1 MSTFSAAND
10 AALAQPVVMMFGAL
24 SIALPGRTIYLLE
37 GAGQVPFGGNTYLG
51 DDPVFGSIMSM
62 ETLTDGTGD
71 EAPAVRMTFA
81 PKDDAAATTLA
92 QPQMQGAAVS
102 LWLGILNMTTGLP
115 IDMPELQ
122 FSGSL
127 DIVTLKGGTNSRTLD
142 MEITSDDELFFFT
155 DDGIRL
161 SDTFHRHLWPGETG
175 LADVTGILRQIY
187 WGTSPESGVSR

>member
-1 MSTFSAAND
+1 MSRFSAAND

-24 SIALPGRTIYLLE
+24 SIALPGRTLYLLE
-37 GAGQVPFGGNTYLG
+37 GAGFTMFGGNTYLG
-51 DDPVFGSIMSM
+51 DDPVFGSVLSM
-62 ETLTDGTGD
+62 EALTDGAGD
-71 EAPAVRMTFA
+71 EAPAIKMTFA
-81 PKDDAAATTLA
+81 PKDDAAATTIA
-92 QPQMQGAAVS
+92 QPQMQGSAVS
-102 LWLGILNMTTGLP
+102 LWLGILTQATGLP

-127 DIVTLKGGTNSRTLD
+127 DTVTLKGGANNRTLE

-187 WGTSPESGVSR
+187 WGTAPESGVSR